1 MSTAPPASAASSAP
15 APGPDAALSAELLQ
29 TAARWF
35 VQLASGEATDADR
48 QRWQAWRAAD
58 ARHEAAWQRAQAVTA
73 PFAHIPHAQ
82 AGVSV
87 AALEKQQG
95 RRAARRQALKSLG
108 GLAGLFC
115 AGLFGWQGW
124 RSSDASADA
133 LTAVGEQRDLQ
144 LPDGSQLRL
153 DTDTAIDVAF
163 SASERLI
170 RLRRGRV
177 LITTAKPKGE
187 GDGGQPTPPFWVETA
202 EGRVRA
208 LGTRFAVRQD
218 ADSTHV
224 AVMEARVAIHA
235 GALGHFGLAPAAAT
249 TAPHATED
257 APILAAGEAARF
269 NRLGL
274 LGRSAARGA
283 DSAWARG
290 MLVADDMPLADFAAE
305 LARYRAS
312 PLLCDPA
319 VRALRISGTYP
330 LTDTDK
336 ALAAL
341 TRTLPVR
348 VVPVKGTDPAS
359 GVAIHPQ

>member
-1 MSTAPPASAASSAP
+1 MSTAPPPSPGASTS
-15 APGPDAALSAELLQ
+15 GPDAAPSAELLQ
-29 TAARWF
+29 AAARWF
-35 VQLASGEATDADR
+35 VLMASGEATGEDH

-58 ARHEAAWQRAQAVTA
+58 PWHEAAWQRAQAVTS
-73 PFAHIPHAQ
+73 PFAHIPPAQ

-87 AALEKQQG
+87 TALEKQQG
-95 RRAARRQALKSLG
+95 RRAGRRQALKSVG

-115 AGLFGWQGW
+115 AGWFGWQRW

-133 LTAVGEQRDLQ
+133 LTAVGEQRDLM
-144 LPDGSQLRL
+144 LPDGSQLHL
-153 DTDTAIDVAF
+153 DTDTAIDVAY

-177 LITTAKPKGE
+177 LITTARPG
-187 GDGGQPTPPFWVETA
+187 GDQHPPPLWVETA
-202 EGRVRA
+202 EGCVQA

-218 ADSTHV
+218 AGSTHV

-235 GALGHFGLAPAAAT
+235 GALGHFGFAPTPEAT
-249 TAPHATED
+249 PTTHATES

-274 LGRSAARGA
+274 MERSAARSA

-290 MLVADDMPLADFAAE
+290 MLVADDLPLADFVAE
-305 LARYRAS
+305 LARYRTS

-330 LTDTDK
+330 LTATDK

-341 TRTLPVR
+341 ARALPVR
-348 VVPVKGTDPAS
+348 VVPVRGNDPA
-359 GVAIHPQ
+359 GGIAILPR

>member
-1 MSTAPPASAASSAP
+1 MSSTPSTSTSSAS
-15 APGPDAALSAELLQ
+15 GPNAAASAELLQ

-58 ARHEAAWQRAQAVTA
+58 PRHEAAWQRAQAVTA
-73 PFAHIPHAQ
+73 PFAQIPHAH
-82 AGVSV
+82 AGVSM
-87 AALEKQQG
+87 AALEKRQG
-95 RRAARRQALKSLG
+95 RRTGRRQALRSLG
-108 GLAGLFC
+108 GLASLICTGW
-115 AGLFGWQGW
+115 FGWQGW

-133 LTAVGEQRDLQ
+133 LTAVGEQRDLL

-153 DTDTAIDVAF
+153 DTNTAIDVAF
-163 SASERLI
+163 SANERLI

-177 LITTAKPKGE
+177 LIATAKPKGE
-187 GDGGQPTPPFWVETA
+187 GDGGHPPPPFWVKTA
-202 EGRVRA
+202 EGRVQA

-218 ADSTHV
+218 AGSTHV

-235 GALGHFGLAPAAAT
+235 GALGDFGFAPTAAAL
-249 TAPHATED
+249 AIEG

-274 LGRSAARGA
+274 LGRSAARSA
-283 DSAWARG
+283 DSAWASG
-290 MLVADDMPLADFAAE
+290 MLVADDMPLADFVAE
-305 LARYRAS
+305 LARYRTS
-312 PLLCDPA
+312 PLVCDPA
-319 VRALRISGTYP
+319 VQHLHISGTYP

-341 TRTLPVR
+341 ARALPVR
-348 VVPVKGTDPAS
+348 VVPVGGNGTAGSVVIRPR
-359 GVAIHPQ
+359 

>member
-1 MSTAPPASAASSAP
+1 VSTTPPASAASASGPNAAP
-15 APGPDAALSAELLQ
+15 PAELLQ

-35 VQLASGEATDADR
+35 VQLASGEASEADH

-58 ARHEAAWQRAQAVTA
+58 PRHEAAWQRAQAVTA
-73 PFAHIPHAQ
+73 PFAHIPLAH

-95 RRAARRQALKSLG
+95 RRAGRRQALKSLG
-108 GLAGLFC
+108 GLAGLFF
-115 AGLFGWQGW
+115 AGWFGWQGW

-133 LTAVGEQRDLQ
+133 LTAVGEQRDLT
-144 LPDGSQLRL
+144 LTDGSQLRL
-153 DTDTAIDVAF
+153 DTNTAIDVAF

-177 LITTAKPKGE
+177 LITTAKPKSEGE
-187 GDGGQPTPPFWVETA
+187 GSRPQPPFWVETA
-202 EGRVRA
+202 EGRVQA

-218 ADSTHV
+218 AGSTHV

-235 GALGHFGLAPAAAT
+235 GVLGHFGFAPPAAALA
-249 TAPHATED
+249 TAG

-274 LGRSAARGA
+274 LDRSAARSA

-290 MLVADDMPLADFAAE
+290 MLVADDMPLADFVAE
-305 LARYRAS
+305 LARYRTS

-330 LTDTDK
+330 FTDTDK

-341 TRTLPVR
+341 TRALPVR
-348 VVPVKGTDPAS
+348 VVPVGGNGPA
-359 GVAIHPQ
+359 GGLVIRPR

>member
-1 MSTAPPASAASSAP
+1 MSSTLPSPGASTSGPNAAP
-15 APGPDAALSAELLQ
+15 SAELLQ

-35 VQLASGEATDADR
+35 VQLASGEATDADH
-48 QRWQAWRAAD
+48 QSWQAWRAAD
-58 ARHEAAWQRAQAVTA
+58 PRHEAAWQRAQAVTA
-73 PFAHIPHAQ
+73 PFAHIPPAQ

-115 AGLFGWQGW
+115 AGWFSWQGW

-133 LTAVGEQRDLQ
+133 LTAVGEQRDLL
-144 LPDGSQLRL
+144 LPDGSQLLL
-153 DTDTAIDVAF
+153 DTSTAIDVAY

-170 RLRRGRV
+170 RLRRGRA

-187 GDGGQPTPPFWVETA
+187 GDGGQPPPPFWVETA

-218 ADSTHV
+218 AGSTHV
-224 AVMEARVAIHA
+224 AVMDARVAIHA
-235 GALGHFGLAPAAAT
+235 GAFGHFGFAPTAEAVAT
-249 TAPHATED
+249 D
-257 APILAAGEAARF
+257 DVPILAAGEAARF

-274 LGRSAARGA
+274 LGRSSARSA

-290 MLVADDMPLADFAAE
+290 MLVADDMLLADFVAE
-305 LARYRAS
+305 LARYRTS

-341 TRTLPVR
+341 TRALPVR
-348 VVPVKGTDPAS
+348 VVPVKGNDPAS

>member
-1 MSTAPPASAASSAP
+1 MTTAPPSPGASTS
-15 APGPDAALSAELLQ
+15 GPDAAPSAELLQ

-58 ARHEAAWQRAQAVTA
+58 PRHEAAWQRAQAVTA
-73 PFAHIPHAQ
+73 PFAHIPPAQ
-82 AGVSV
+82 TGVSV

-115 AGLFGWQGW
+115 AGWFGWQGW

-133 LTAVGEQRDLQ
+133 LTAVGEQRDL
-144 LPDGSQLRL
+144 LLADGSQLRL

-170 RLRRGRV
+170 HLRRGRV

-187 GDGGQPTPPFWVETA
+187 GDGDQPPPPFWVETA

-218 ADSTHV
+218 AGSTHV

-235 GALGHFGLAPAAAT
+235 GALGHFGFAPTAEAVAT
-249 TAPHATED
+249 DD
-257 APILAAGEAARF
+257 APILAAGEAAHF

-274 LGRSAARGA
+274 LGRSAARSA

-290 MLVADDMPLADFAAE
+290 MLVADDLPLADFVAE
-305 LARYRAS
+305 LARYRTS

-341 TRTLPVR
+341 ARALPVR
-348 VVPVKGTDPAS
+348 VVPARGNDPA
-359 GVAIHPQ
+359 GGLAIRPL

>member
-1 MSTAPPASAASSAP
+1 MTTAPPSPGASTP
-15 APGPDAALSAELLQ
+15 APDAAPSAELLQ
-29 TAARWF
+29 AAARWF
-35 VQLASGEATDADR
+35 VLLASGEATGTDH

-58 ARHEAAWQRAQAVTA
+58 PRHEAAWQRAQAVTA
-73 PFAHIPHAQ
+73 PFAHIPQAQ

-87 AALEKQQG
+87 AALEKRQG
-95 RRAARRQALKSLG
+95 RRTGRRQALRSLG
-108 GLAGLFC
+108 GLTGLFC
-115 AGLFGWQGW
+115 TGWFGWQGW

-133 LTAVGEQRDLQ
+133 LTAVGEQRDML
-144 LPDGSQLRL
+144 LADGSQLRL
-153 DTDTAIDVAF
+153 DTDTAIDVAY

-177 LITTAKPKGE
+177 LITTAKPRSE
-187 GDGGQPTPPFWVETA
+187 GDGGQPPPPFWVETA
-202 EGRVRA
+202 EGRVQA

-218 ADSTHV
+218 AGSTHV
-224 AVMEARVAIHA
+224 AVVEARVAIHA
-235 GALGHFGLAPAAAT
+235 GALGHFGFAPAAEAT
-249 TAPHATED
+249 PATHATD
-257 APILAAGEAARF
+257 GAPILAAGEAARF

-274 LGRSAARGA
+274 LGRSAARST

-290 MLVADDMPLADFAAE
+290 MLVADDMPLADFVAE
-305 LARYRAS
+305 LARYRTS

-341 TRTLPVR
+341 ARALPVR
-348 VVPVKGTDPAS
+348 VALARGNDPA
-359 GVAIHPQ
+359 GGLAIRPR